1 MAFAN
6 QLVDLFDTS
15 TWCGT
20 DYEPLVDL
28 IHRMVVPHA
37 VHQQLAKNYVQAAA
51 LVSSTNVEEGRRS
64 NRVNA
69 ISYVVQGFNK
79 KSAEEVSQ

>member
-1 MAFAN
+1 MEYLTELADPKEMLKDSLLCAEKDLWWKMAFAN

-28 IHRMVVPHA
+28 IHGMVVPHA
-37 VHQQLAKNYVQAAA
+37 VHQQLAENYVQAAA
-51 LVSSTNVEEGRRS
+51 LVSSTM
-64 NRVNA
+64 
-69 ISYVVQGFNK
+69 
-79 KSAEEVSQ
+79 